1 MLLNEAKIEMKSE
14 KTRLA
19 IFDTFKTK
27 KQQITGEAIRQR
39 AIIHHLSNSTN
50 SASKTRTAISQSIAE
65 ENNILW
71 KNIYSGIFRDLDE
84 ILIPLGIVEEEGRLP
99 LKRGPKAL
107 QQNGMPFYHLT
118 KKGMIVSLSI
128 DKISD
133 RKKIL
138 KEIVNQA
145 EDENEKQA
153 FEIMEKL
160 VKIAP
165 HFGFSVFE
173 RYVKAYCESKIDDL
187 LPFTI
192 QNVSK
197 SAADS
202 AQLQMELL
210 EGFSKLSKSDR
221 DQTIDFLKKID

>member
-1 MLLNEAKIEMKSE
+1 MKSE

-65 ENNILW
+65 ENKILW

-84 ILIPLGIVEEEGRLP
+84 VLIPLGIVAEEGRLP

-118 KKGMIVSLSI
+118 KKGMIVSLAI

-138 KEIVNQA
+138 KGIVHQA
-145 EDENEKQA
+145 ADDNEKQA

-173 RYVKAYCESKIDDL
+173 RYVKAYCESNIDDL
-187 LPFTI
+187 LPFTVE
-192 QNVSK
+192 NVSK
-197 SAADS
+197 SADNS

-210 EGFSKLSKSDR
+210 EGFSKLSKADR

>member
-1 MLLNEAKIEMKSE
+1 MLQNEAIYEMKSG
-14 KTRLA
+14 KTHLA

-27 KQQITGEAIRQR
+27 SQQITGEATRQR

-50 SASKTRTAISQSIAE
+50 SASKTRTAISQNIAE
-65 ENNILW
+65 KNNILW

-84 ILIPLGIVEEEGRLP
+84 VLIPLGIVEEEGRLP

-118 KKGMIVSLSI
+118 KKGMIVSLALYSI
-128 DKISD
+128 VE

-138 KEIVNQA
+138 KDIVSKV
-145 EDENEKQA
+145 DGDEKQA
-153 FEIMEKL
+153 FQIMEKL

-173 RYVKAYCESKIDDL
+173 RYVRAYCENKVDDL
-187 LPFTI
+187 LPFTVE
-192 QNVSK
+192 NVSK
-197 SAADS
+197 SSDSS
-202 AQLQMELL
+202 AQIQMELL
-210 EGFSKLSKSDR
+210 EGFSKLSKIDR
-221 DQTIDFLKKID
+221 DQTINFLKKID

>member
-1 MLLNEAKIEMKSE
+1 MLQIEAKRAMKVE

-27 KQQITGEAIRQR
+27 RQTITGEASRQR

-65 ENNILW
+65 ENKILW

-118 KKGMIVSLSI
+118 KKGLIVALAIDSI
-128 DKISD
+128 SE
-133 RKKIL
+133 RKRIL
-138 KEIVNQA
+138 KGIVNEA
-145 EDENEKQA
+145 NDDEKQA

-165 HFGFSVFE
+165 HFAFSVFE
-173 RYVKAYCESKIDDL
+173 RYVKAYCENKLNDIV
-187 LPFTI
+187 PFTVE
-192 QNVSK
+192 NVSK
-197 SAADS
+197 SADNS

>member
-1 MLLNEAKIEMKSE
+1 MKSE
-14 KTRLA
+14 KSRLA

-27 KQQITGEAIRQR
+27 RQQITGEASRQR
-39 AIIHHLSNSTN
+39 AIIHHLSNVTN

-65 ENNILW
+65 KNKILW

-84 ILIPLGIVEEEGRLP
+84 ILIPLGLVEEEGRLP

-118 KKGMIVSLSI
+118 KKGMIVSLAI
-128 DKISD
+128 DNISE
-133 RKKIL
+133 RKRIL
-138 KEIVNQA
+138 KGIVNQA
-145 EDENEKQA
+145 NDDEKQA

-165 HFGFSVFE
+165 HFGFSIFE
-173 RYVKAYCESKIDDL
+173 RYVKAYCENKLEDL
-187 LPFTI
+187 VPFSTEK
-192 QNVSK
+192 VSK
-197 SAADS
+197 SADNS

-210 EGFSKLSKSDR
+210 EGFSKLSKIDR

>member
-1 MLLNEAKIEMKSE
+1 MKGE
-14 KTRLA
+14 NARLA

-27 KQQITGEAIRQR
+27 RQKITGEAERQR
-39 AIIHHLSNSTN
+39 AIIHHLSNAMN

-65 ENNILW
+65 KNKILW

-84 ILIPLGIVEEEGRLP
+84 VLIPLGIVEEEGRLP

-118 KKGMIVSLSI
+118 KKGLIVSLAIDSI
-128 DKISD
+128 SE

-138 KEIVNQA
+138 KGMMNQA
-145 EDENEKQA
+145 NDDERQT
-153 FEIMEKL
+153 FQIMERL

-173 RYVKAYCESKIDDL
+173 RYVKAYCENKIEDL
-187 LPFTI
+187 LPFSVE
-192 QNVSK
+192 NVSK
-197 SAADS
+197 SADKS

-210 EGFSKLSKSDR
+210 EGFSKLPKSDR

>member
-145 EDENEKQA
+145 DDENEKQA

-187 LPFTI
+187 LPFTV

-197 SAADS
+197 SADDS

>member
-1 MLLNEAKIEMKSE
+1 MKSE

-27 KQQITGEAIRQR
+27 RQTITGEASMQR
-39 AIIHHLSNSTN
+39 AIIHHLSNATN

-65 ENNILW
+65 ENKILW

-84 ILIPLGIVEEEGRLP
+84 ILLPLGIVEEEGRLP
-99 LKRGPKAL
+99 LKRGPKSL

-118 KKGMIVSLSI
+118 KKGLIVALAIDSI
-128 DKISD
+128 SE
-133 RKKIL
+133 RKRIL
-138 KEIVNQA
+138 RGIVNEA
-145 EDENEKQA
+145 NDDEKQA

-165 HFGFSVFE
+165 HFAFSLFE
-173 RYVKAYCESKIDDL
+173 RYVKAYCEDKLDDIV
-187 LPFTI
+187 PFTVE
-192 QNVSK
+192 NVSK
-197 SAADS
+197 SADNS
-202 AQLQMELL
+202 SQLQMELL